1 MPTPSRTIA
10 RVEVK
15 NLFGAYDYDLRSALQ
30 NPDADRLWILYGD
43 NGSGKTTILR
53 TLFHLLAPEDGEGH
67 KTYVA
72 GVPFTKFDV
81 TFTSGERVW
90 AQRADKA
97 PTGTFEMGL
106 KLKGKKEVVQRF
118 VANDEG
124 RVQRRSPEDDLPQMK
139 FLRELGAL
147 DLGLFLL
154 SDDRT
159 VRLAGR
165 PEQDAMYGGPVY
177 FSDEEHVLR
186 ARRRVAGPWLD
197 PEELE
202 KKTTALLFESIQ
214 RAEWW
219 IQMQAVSSSS
229 EGESNVNTLYSE
241 ILKRV
246 ARLPLEDAHE
256 SDGAV
261 AEVETL
267 VGRLEKRSK
276 EYARYGLAPEFNG
289 RDIVAAVRSAP
300 STHLRIMTNVV
311 KPYVES
317 VEKKLDAMQRLQ
329 TQLDAL
335 FTTLNSYFTH
345 KSISFDP
352 RTGIRIVADTGR
364 VLSPNMLS
372 SGERHLLLLF
382 LNTLLALDRPCVF
395 IIDEPEISLN
405 VKWQRRL
412 LSSLLRCAG
421 DSPIQYLF
429 ATHSLELLA
438 QHKDNAIKVAE
449 IEG

>member
-1 MPTPSRTIA
+1 
-10 RVEVK
+10 
-15 NLFGAYDYDLRSALQ
+15 
-30 NPDADRLWILYGD
+30 
-43 NGSGKTTILR
+43 
-53 TLFHLLAPEDGEGH
+53 
-67 KTYVA
+67 
-72 GVPFTKFDV
+72 
-81 TFTSGERVW
+81 
-90 AQRADKA
+90 
-97 PTGTFEMGL
+97 
-106 KLKGKKEVVQRF
+106 
-118 VANDEG
+118 
-124 RVQRRSPEDDLPQMK
+124 
-139 FLRELGAL
+139 
-147 DLGLFLL
+147 
-154 SDDRT
+154 
-159 VRLAGR
+159 
-165 PEQDAMYGGPVY
+165 
-177 FSDEEHVLR
+177 
-186 ARRRVAGPWLD
+186 
-197 PEELE
+197 
-202 KKTTALLFESIQ
+202 
-214 RAEWW
+214 
-219 IQMQAVSSSS
+219 
-229 EGESNVNTLYSE
+229 
-241 ILKRV
+241 
-246 ARLPLEDAHE
+246 
-256 SDGAV
+256 
-261 AEVETL
+261 
-267 VGRLEKRSK
+267 
-276 EYARYGLAPEFNG
+276 
-289 RDIVAAVRSAP
+289 
-300 STHLRIMTNVV
+300 
-311 KPYVES
+311 VES